1 MHTQPPF
8 GAADG
13 MMDSHPQS
21 TPALRRRLA
30 SRSMH
35 IAKGIVLKV
44 ASVLLFAVMSS
55 LIRGFGDTVPVGQ
68 VVFFRSAFAIV
79 PVVIIYAARGEL
91 VTALRT
97 DHPFGHLARG
107 VISVFGMF
115 LSFAALARLPL
126 VDATAISFAAPL
138 ITVALA
144 ALILKERVRAYRWS
158 AVVIGFFGVIV
169 MLTPYLDLG
178 GAVATGPATGALL
191 ALSAAFCNAGT
202 AIQTRRLTVTETTSA
217 IVFYFSS
224 FCAVAGL
231 LTLPFAWHP
240 PTELEFA
247 KLVAIGVLA
256 GVGHILLTEGYRFA
270 PASVLAPFEYT
281 AMVWAFVL
289 GYAMF
294 GEMPTPAVL
303 LGAAIIAASG
313 LFVIWREHLLGLER
327 PRLRVRART
336 AGWG

>member
-1 MHTQPPF
+1 MHATAF
-8 GAADG
+8 RRGADG
-13 MMDSHPQS
+13 VIDSHARI
-21 TPALRRRLA
+21 TPALRA
-30 SRSMH
+30 APGPRSMH
-35 IAKGIVLKV
+35 IAKGIALKV
-44 ASVLLFAVMSS
+44 ASVLLFAVMSA
-55 LIRGFGDTVPVGQ
+55 LIRGFGGTVPVGQ

-79 PVVIIYAARGEL
+79 PVVIIYAARREL

-144 ALILKERVRAYRWS
+144 ALILKERVRAYRWC

-217 IVFYFSS
+217 IVLYFSS

-256 GVGHILLTEGYRFA
+256 GVAHILLTEGYRFA

-281 AMVWAFVL
+281 AMVWAFLL
-289 GYAMF
+289 GYGMF
-294 GEMPTPAVL
+294 GEMPTAAVL